1 MMNTDPI
8 TSFVA
13 RYRREYDFYYEA
25 ARLVSQQCD
34 ALAVENG
41 IRAIVSFR
49 AKSPERLEAKLNQR
63 NPEKHYQ
70 TEDEIRSDIIDLSG
84 ARIALYFPGDRAKI
98 AALLRSAFVVDQEK
112 RFPDKPK
119 ADDHRFDGYH
129 AEHYRVRIS
138 SDTLPEAQRRYGDS
152 PVEIQVASVLMH
164 AWSEVEHDLNYKQ
177 LSGQVSQEERSILDG
192 INGIVL
198 SGEIFLERLQAAFEA
213 RVSRSG
219 SIFSNQYELAAFL
232 YDRLRASMTATG
244 PLEPVM
250 GRIDILFRLLQRA
263 GLDRPDDLPQYLQGL
278 DSETERRPLADQ
290 VIDRILASRTELYDD
305 YLEIRRTASSGARNL
320 NVGLNYPPPE
330 IVGSFLQ
337 KWIILERFDR
347 ALNRNVAGRRRIG
360 LVSRNLLR
368 ELGVSDRLQLQFEV
382 LRRVRNEMVH
392 GVNIPEEGLLIAAD
406 AELGELLDALE
417 ANNDT
422 AVREAMQWARSGA
435 PDPPPTS
442 PTSDM

>member
-1 MMNTDPI
+1 
-8 TSFVA
+8 
-13 RYRREYDFYYEA
+13 
-25 ARLVSQQCD
+25 
-34 ALAVENG
+34 
-41 IRAIVSFR
+41 
-49 AKSPERLEAKLNQR
+49 
-63 NPEKHYQ
+63 
-70 TEDEIRSDIIDLSG
+70 
-84 ARIALYFPGDRAKI
+84 
-98 AALLRSAFVVDQEK
+98 
-112 RFPDKPK
+112 
-119 ADDHRFDGYH
+119 
-129 AEHYRVRIS
+129 
-138 SDTLPEAQRRYGDS
+138 
-152 PVEIQVASVLMH
+152 
-164 AWSEVEHDLNYKQ
+164 
-177 LSGQVSQEERSILDG
+177 
-192 INGIVL
+192 
-198 SGEIFLERLQAAFEA
+198 
-213 RVSRSG
+213 
-219 SIFSNQYELAAFL
+219 
-232 YDRLRASMTATG
+232 MTATG

-392 GVNIPEEGLLIAAD
+392 GVNIPEEGLLVAAD
-406 AELGELLDALE
+406 AELGDLLDALE

-422 AVREAMQWARSGA
+422 AVREAMQWRDRGRLIPHRPHQLRICSRKGTPHSKTVAFG
-435 PDPPPTS
+435 
-442 PTSDM
+442 

>member
-1 MMNTDPI
+1 MLQ
-8 TSFVA
+8 
-13 RYRREYDFYYEA
+13 RYFIKQPSLNRT
-25 ARLVSQQCD
+25 
-34 ALAVENG
+34 AV
-41 IRAIVSFR
+41 
-49 AKSPERLEAKLNQR
+49 
-63 NPEKHYQ
+63 
-70 TEDEIRSDIIDLSG
+70 
-84 ARIALYFPGDRAKI
+84 
-98 AALLRSAFVVDQEK
+98 
-112 RFPDKPK
+112 
-119 ADDHRFDGYH
+119 
-129 AEHYRVRIS
+129 
-138 SDTLPEAQRRYGDS
+138 
-152 PVEIQVASVLMH
+152 
-164 AWSEVEHDLNYKQ
+164 KQ

-232 YDRLRASMTATG
+232 YDRLRASMTAAG

-263 GLDRPDDLPQYLQGL
+263 GLDRPDDLPQYLQSL
-278 DSETERRPLADQ
+278 NSETERRPLADQ
-290 VIDRILASRTELYDD
+290 VIDRILASRAELYDD
-305 YLEIRRTASSGARNL
+305 YLEIRRTASSSGARNL

-347 ALNRNVAGRRRIG
+347 ALNRKTAPGRRIG

-368 ELGVSDRLQLQFEV
+368 ELGVPEHLQLQFEV

-435 PDPPPTS
+435 RDPPPTS
-442 PTSDM
+442 LTSDT